1 MNNYNNQIIESNG
14 CVQCYPNQN
23 IVVTSLDGLC
33 VDHRRQANKKLECG
47 ICEIPYDYKIDWYIP
62 GFVSYSDCSYYCP
75 SCIKKAQES
84 YVYKSRR
91 MPQIKREKE
100 ILYKE
105 IARYK
110 YNSKGSR
117 NLKLKIEK
125 LINEWDELFPGSGF
139 NPRSNS

>member
-1 MNNYNNQIIESNG
+1 
-14 CVQCYPNQN
+14 
-23 IVVTSLDGLC
+23 
-33 VDHRRQANKKLECG
+33 
-47 ICEIPYDYKIDWYIP
+47 
-62 GFVSYSDCSYYCP
+62 
-75 SCIKKAQES
+75 
-84 YVYKSRR
+84 